1 MFLTQGSEST
11 LSSADIIKVRTF
23 KKYGNF
29 CDAEYFWLIDH
40 SQHFISAAIFHESA
54 AADAFVLFIV
64 LQRGVTDEKW
74 SNDEAQQGWK
84 TASSYI
90 SGLMCHVFTG
100 FRSRWKWIHTKGVP
114 GTLVG
119 DAAIS

>member
-1 MFLTQGSEST
+1 MFPTQGSDST
-11 LSSADIIKVRTF
+11 LSSADIIKVPTF
-23 KKYGNF
+23 KKHRNF
-29 CDAEYFWLIDH
+29 CGAEYFWLIDH
-40 SQHFISAAIFHESA
+40 SQHFISATIFRKSA
-54 AADAFVLFIV
+54 AADAFVSFIV
-64 LQRGVTDEKW
+64 LQHGATDEKW

-84 TASSYI
+84 TALSYI

-100 FRSRWKWIHTKGVP
+100 FRSRWKWRHMKGVP